1 MSGATRIRPVALALR
16 NLRRNRRRSLATLLA
31 LVFGC
36 LAVLLFGGYVQNIRL
51 TLETNIVRSAGHLQ
65 IQNADFLLF
74 GSGDPQGYSVR
85 DVPRLIEVLRRDAFI
100 RDHVRVISS
109 SLTFNGVAGNFSAGL
124 SKAVVVQGTVAD
136 DQARMREWNEYQV
149 PIAPLAVRL
158 RGTAPDA
165 VVIGTGVARILQLC
179 DALRIT
185 DCPRPRHKAV
195 TPSAPQTPDDLTAL
209 AATVPRAT
217 TSGSP
222 RLALLAATSTGA
234 PNVAELQVIDAEPQG
249 TRGADDFYVGV
260 HLPTAQRLV
269 FGQNDPRATSVLL
282 QLGRS
287 ADLERVRGHL
297 KALLA
302 REFPDQALAINDF
315 RLLSP
320 SYTQTVAMFDAIFGF
335 ISVLITII
343 VMFTVSNTMNMAV
356 LERTVEIGTLR
367 AMGVRRSG
375 IQRIFVV
382 EGALLGLTGALVGLV
397 IALGVARGLEAM
409 GLTWLPPAYVTPVPL
424 SIHLVGEWRLIGAT
438 LLGLVVVAAASA
450 YWPARRASRLEIV
463 EALRHV

>member
-1 MSGATRIRPVALALR
+1 VSHATQIRPVALALR

-74 GSGDPQGYSVR
+74 GSGDPQGYSVH
-85 DVPRLIEVLRRDAFI
+85 DVPRMIKVLQQDPFI
-100 RDHVRVISS
+100 TDHVRVVSS
-109 SLTFNGVAGNFSAGL
+109 ALTFNGVAGHAAGL
-124 SKAVVVQGTVAD
+124 SKAVVVHGTVAE

-158 RGTAPDA
+158 RGASPDA
-165 VVIGTGVARILQLC
+165 VVVGTGVARILQLC

-185 DCPRPRHKAV
+185 DCPRPRHKAAV
-195 TPSAPQTPDDLTAL
+195 PASPETPEDLTAL
-209 AATVPRAT
+209 ASSVPGTKLSA
-217 TSGSP
+217 SP

-234 PNVAELQVIDAEPQG
+234 PNVAELQVIDAESQG
-249 TRGADDFYVGV
+249 ARGTDDFYVGI
-260 HLPTAQRLV
+260 HLPAAQRLV
-269 FGQNDPRATSVLL
+269 FGQNDARATSILL
-282 QLGRS
+282 QLERS
-287 ADLERVRGHL
+287 GDLEAVRQHL
-297 KALLA
+297 QTMLA
-302 REFPDQALAINDF
+302 REFPDQTLAVNDY

-335 ISVLITII
+335 ISVLIIII

-382 EGALLGLTGALVGLV
+382 EGVLLGLTGALMGLV
-397 IALGVARGLEAM
+397 IAQGVAHALETL

-424 SIHLVGEWRLIGAT
+424 SIHLVGEWRLIGTT
-438 LLGLVVVAAASA
+438 LVGLVAVAAASA

-463 EALRHV
+463 EALRHA

>member
-1 MSGATRIRPVALALR
+1 MSHATQIRPVALAL
-16 NLRRNRRRSLATLLA
+16 RNRRRSLATLLA

-74 GSGDPQGYSVR
+74 GSGDPQGYSVH
-85 DVPRLIEVLRRDAFI
+85 DVPRMIEVLQRDPFI
-100 RDHVRVISS
+100 TDHARVVSS
-109 SLTFNGVAGNFSAGL
+109 ALTFNGVAGHFSSGL
-124 SKAVVVQGTVAD
+124 SKAVVVQGTVAE

-158 RGTAPDA
+158 RGTSPDA

-185 DCPRPRHKAV
+185 DCPRPRHKAAAPALPE
-195 TPSAPQTPDDLTAL
+195 TPEDLTAL
-209 AATVPRAT
+209 AASVPRSELSA
-217 TSGSP
+217 SP

-249 TRGADDFYVGV
+249 TRGADDFYVGI
-260 HLPTAQRLV
+260 HLPAAQRLV
-269 FGQNDPRATSVLL
+269 FGQNDARATSILL
-282 QLGRS
+282 QLKRS
-287 ADLERVRGHL
+287 GDLESVRQHL
-297 KALLA
+297 QMLLA
-302 REFPDQALAINDF
+302 REFPDQALAVNDY

-382 EGALLGLTGALVGLV
+382 EGALLGLTGALLGLV
-397 IALGVARGLEAM
+397 IALGVAHALEAL

-438 LLGLVVVAAASA
+438 LVGLMAVAAASA